1 LVIWDW
7 STYNIRIKGY
17 ISQAINLIKKRLD
30 LYRFLVLYLDMVK
43 EIIRSVMLLV
53 VLLTDSGGSSLTKF
67 GKVKNNMKKSL
78 TCMVYM

>member
-1 LVIWDW
+1 LVVGDW

-17 ISQAINLIKKRLD
+17 TSQAIYLIKKRLD
-30 LYRFLVLYLDMVK
+30 LYSFLVLYLDMVK
-43 EIIRSVMLLV
+43 EVIRSFMLLV